1 MRNSCWTLCELRVRC
16 KGIKSH
22 VLTNKELEQCES
34 DVELHWSKHLHKTRS
49 VHSPVLETGQGPCL
63 LADRKGFD
71 RRSCNAFH
79 NHISI
84 YPILWRAIF
93 GGRVFVSEFG
103 EMLDLLL
110 AAFLA
115 FPCFSMTS
123 PAFLSSHC
131 FSVVAPAFLI
141 FSAFVCLLRFSLF
154 LCECFCLLFPLPLRL
169 VCSSWLFSFT
179 VPLVFVEAY

>member
-1 MRNSCWTLCELRVRC
+1 MNRTLSSIGQNTCTKREVYIRRCSRLGKDPACWQIEKASIV
-16 KGIKSH
+16 
-22 VLTNKELEQCES
+22 
-34 DVELHWSKHLHKTRS
+34 
-49 VHSPVLETGQGPCL
+49 
-63 LADRKGFD
+63 DRAML
-71 RRSCNAFH
+71 ST
-79 NHISI
+79 II